1 MVSPVHGIARS
12 EKVDNQIKA
21 VVLTI
26 SDRCSRGET
35 TDSSGPAVVRFLEEK
50 LNARIYNTEVI
61 PDHQRTIKQRL
72 KLYCDDHDI
81 DLLVT
86 AGGTGFSPHDVT
98 PEAVRSIAER
108 LTPGLD
114 EAMRQA
120 SMQKTPFAV
129 LSRGVSGMRH
139 NTLII
144 SLPGSE
150 KGAVENLEAIAQV
163 LPHGLAI
170 MRGEPS
176 DCGRSE
182 PPGAPHA

>member
-1 MVSPVHGIARS
+1 M
-12 EKVDNQIKA
+12 
-21 VVLTI
+21 VLTI

-35 TDSSGPAVVRFLEEK
+35 TDTSGPAVVRLLEDK
-50 LNARIYNTEVI
+50 LSARIYNTEVI
-61 PDHQRTIKQRL
+61 PDHQKTIEQRL

-98 PEAVRSIAER
+98 PEAVRRVVER

-120 SMQKTPFAV
+120 SLQKTPFAV
-129 LSRGVSGMRH
+129 LSRGVSGVRH
-139 NTLII
+139 STLIV
-144 SLPGSE
+144 SLPSSE
-150 KGAVENLEAIAQV
+150 KAAVENLEAIAEV

-170 MRGEPS
+170 MQGEPS
-176 DCGRSE
+176 DCGRGES
-182 PPGAPHA
+182 PGDPHA